1 MNQGITDYYK
11 DLLCSIFNVEFS
23 KGVKGATGFICVY
36 DTKENDRL
44 VAIFNTSK
52 TCAKFLHTTSR
63 TVDSSICKGYL
74 RFRRYRLER
83 ISRKEIEN
91 E

>member
-11 DLLCSIFNVEFS
+11 DLLYSIFNVEFTKEK
-23 KGVKGATGFICVY
+23 KGSTGFICVY

-52 TCAKFLHTTSR
+52 TCAKFFNTDFKCI
-63 TVDSSICKGYL
+63 DSAICRGQLK
-74 RFRRYRLER
+74 FRRYRLER
-83 ISRKEIEN
+83 ISRKELE
-91 E
+91 